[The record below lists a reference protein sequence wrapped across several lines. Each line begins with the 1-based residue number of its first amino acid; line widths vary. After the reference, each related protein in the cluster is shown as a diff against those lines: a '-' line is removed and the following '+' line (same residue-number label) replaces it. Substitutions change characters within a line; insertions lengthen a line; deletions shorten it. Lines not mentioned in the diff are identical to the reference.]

1 MAPMGQDLVL
11 EQDSESIRS
20 FTKALLTD
28 LRALE
33 KMLEDGMIESG
44 VRRFGCEQ
52 EMFLV
57 DRAWRPAPVGP
68 EVLKLLDHEN
78 FTPELARFNLEMN
91 IEPMLLEGR
100 CFSAL
105 QVRIEELLGM
115 VRDAAR
121 EMGAEVVLSGI
132 LPTLSKSDLSLDNIT
147 PKARYYALN
156 EALTKMRGGTY
167 RLRIEGRDEL
177 HLEHDSVMLE
187 ACNTSCQ
194 VHLQVDADEFADM
207 YNLSQAVLGPVV
219 AAAVNSPLLFGK
231 RLWAETRIALFQQS
245 LDTRSTAVHLRE
257 LSPRVRFGEQWV
269 EKSVTELFQSDI
281 ANFRVLLAQDCEEDP
296 FEQLEAGCVPKLQAL
311 QLHNS
316 TVYRWNR
323 PCYGISDGKPHLRIE
338 CRALPAGPTVLDEVA
353 NAVFW
358 IGLVRGAREEYGDIT
373 QRLDFDDAKYNF
385 LAASRQGL
393 NAGFHWVD
401 GEQVSAPELILDTLI
416 PLARA
421 GLEGRVDSSELDK
434 YLGVIQARVESRGT
448 GSDWMIR
455 SLQEMKHRGTRVERL
470 AALTAATVRNQTG
483 RKPGHE
489 WGLAQLE
496 EAGGWTRNYTK
507 VEQYMATQLFTVQ
520 EDELLEMVAFL
531 MDRKQIRHVPVE
543 DDQHRLVGLVSYR
556 SILRMVSE
564 FGSEGVKETMPV
576 RSIMDEDPITVAPET
591 PTLEAID
598 IMRKHGVSCLPVVK
612 GGKLV
617 GLVTEADFMPIAYQ
631 LLESKLMEEQH
642 TASDTAFGD

>member
-1 MAPMGQDLVL
+1 MGQDLVP
-11 EQDSESIRS
+11 EQGSEAIRS

-33 KMLEDGMIESG
+33 RMLDDGMIESG

-57 DRAWRPAPVGP
+57 DHAWRPAPVAMQI
-68 EVLKLLDHEN
+68 LDLLDEDN
-78 FTPELARFNLEMN
+78 FTTELAQFNLEMN
-91 IEPMLLEGR
+91 IEPMVLEGA

-105 QVRIEELLGM
+105 EGRIDELLDLT
-115 VRDAAR
+115 RAAAHKV
-121 EMGAEVVLSGI
+121 GAEVVLSGI

-147 PKARYYALN
+147 PKPRYYALN
-156 EALTKMRGGTY
+156 EALTKMRGGDY
-167 RLRIEGRDEL
+167 RLQIEGRDEL
-177 HLEHDSVMLE
+177 QVEHDSVMLE

-194 VHLQVDADEFADM
+194 VHLQVDADDFAAM
-207 YNLSQAVLGPVV
+207 YNMSQAVTGPVV

-245 LDTRSTAVHLRE
+245 LDTRSTTVHMRE
-257 LSPRVRFGEQWV
+257 FSPRVRFGEQWLK
-269 EKSVTELFQSDI
+269 KSVTELFQADI
-281 ANFRVLLAQDCEEDP
+281 ANFRVLLAQNFDEDP
-296 FEQLEAGCVPKLQAL
+296 FGQLEAGAVPKLKTL

-323 PCYGISDGKPHLRIE
+323 PCYGISEGKPHLRIE

-358 IGLVRGAREEYGDIT
+358 IGLVRGAHAEYGDIT
-373 QRLDFDDAKYNF
+373 ERLDFDEAKYNF
-385 LAASRQGL
+385 LAASRHGL
-393 NAGFHWVD
+393 NAGFHWID
-401 GEQVSAPELILDTLI
+401 GQQVSAPELILDTLL

-421 GLEGRVDSSELDK
+421 GLESRVDGSELDK
-434 YLGVIQARVESRGT
+434 YLGVIRARVESRHT

-455 SLQEMKHRGTRVERL
+455 SLQEMKDLGTRSERL
-470 AALTAATVRNQTG
+470 AALTAASVRNQSEG
-483 RKPGHE
+483 KPVHE
-489 WGLAQLE
+489 WELAQLD
-496 EAGGWTRNYTK
+496 EAGGWSMNYTK

-531 MDRKQIRHVPVE
+531 MDRKEVRHVPVE

-564 FGSEGVKETMPV
+564 FGSEGVSEAVPV
-576 RSIMDEDPITVAPET
+576 KSIMDKDPMTVTPET
-591 PTLEAID
+591 PTLDAID
-598 IMRKHGVSCLPVVK
+598 IMRDHGVSCLPVVND
-612 GGKLV
+612 GKLV
-617 GLVTEADFMPIAYQ
+617 GLVSEADFVSIAYQ
-631 LLESKLMEEQH
+631 LLRNKLTEEQH
-642 TASDTAFGD
+642 TASDTASGD

>member
-1 MAPMGQDLVL
+1 MGQDLVP
-11 EQDSESIRS
+11 EKGSEAIRS

-33 KMLEDGMIESG
+33 KMLDDGMIESG

-57 DRAWRPAPVGP
+57 DHAWRPAPVA
-68 EVLKLLDHEN
+68 LQILDLLSEDN
-78 FTPELARFNLEMN
+78 FTTELAQFNLEMN
-91 IEPMLLEGR
+91 IEPMMLEGG
-100 CFSAL
+100 CFSGL
-105 QVRIEELLGM
+105 QVRIEELLSM
-115 VRDAAR
+115 ARTAAHKV
-121 EMGAEVVLSGI
+121 GADVVLSGI
-132 LPTLSKSDLSLDNIT
+132 LPTLSKADLTLDNIT

-156 EALTKMRGGTY
+156 EALNKMRGGAY
-167 RLRIEGRDEL
+167 RLQIEGRDEL
-177 HLEHDSVMLE
+177 QVEHDSVMLE

-207 YNLSQAVLGPVV
+207 YNMSQAVMGPVV

-245 LDTRSTAVHLRE
+245 LDTRSTTVHLRE
-257 LSPRVRFGEQWV
+257 FSPRVRFGEKWV
-269 EKSVTELFQSDI
+269 KNSVTELFQADI
-281 ANFRVLLAQDCEEDP
+281 ANFRVLLAQDFEEDP
-296 FEQLEAGCVPKLQAL
+296 FGQLEAGTVPKLQTL

-323 PCYGISDGKPHLRIE
+323 PCYGISEGKPHLRIE

-358 IGLVRGAREEYGDIT
+358 IGLMRGAQAEFGDIK
-373 QRLDFDDAKYNF
+373 QRLDFDEAKYNF
-385 LAASRQGL
+385 LAASRHGL
-393 NAGFHWVD
+393 NAGFHWID
-401 GEQVSAPELILDTLI
+401 GEQVSAPELILGTLL
-416 PLARA
+416 PLAYA
-421 GLEGRVDSSELDK
+421 GLKDRVDGSELDK
-434 YLGVIQARVESRGT
+434 YLGVIEKRVESRRT

-455 SLQEMKHRGTRVERL
+455 SLHEMKDQGTRSERL
-470 AALTAATVRNQTG
+470 AALTAATVCNQRD
-483 RKPGHE
+483 RKPVHE
-489 WGLAQLE
+489 WGLARLD
-496 EAGGWTRNYTK
+496 EAGGWTLNYTR
-507 VEQYMATQLFTVQ
+507 VEQYMTTQLFTVQ

-543 DDQHRLVGLVSYR
+543 DEQHRLVGLVSYR

-564 FGSEGVKETMPV
+564 FGGEGVSDAVPV
-576 RSIMDEDPITVAPET
+576 KSIMDVDPITVAPET

-598 IMRKHGVSCLPVVK
+598 IMRENAVSCLPVVNN
-612 GGKLV
+612 GKLV
-617 GLVTEADFMPIAYQ
+617 GLVSEADFLPIAYQ
-631 LLESKLMEEQH
+631 LLQSKLTEEQH